1 MRLEFEII
9 TPIRVQNSIL
19 IGEVFQIEVSDGLVH
34 SFGSYQKIYL
44 YIARVLTG
52 ARVFRSLYVF
62 RVQNE
67 HSIVSVQN
75 SILIGEV
82 FQIEVS
88 DGPVHSLGSSQ
99 KVNLYLAR
107 LFTGAM
113 RSLQVFTI
121 RPDHSNG

>member
-9 TPIRVQNSIL
+9 TPMHVQNSIF

-34 SFGSYQKIYL
+34 SFGSCQKIYL

-67 HSIVSVQN
+67 HSIVSVQ
-75 SILIGEV
+75 IV
-82 FQIEVS
+82 FSWVFLIEVS
-88 DGPVHSLGSSQ
+88 DGPDHSLGSSQ

-107 LFTGAM
+107 LFTGA
-113 RSLQVFTI
+113 
-121 RPDHSNG
+121 PE

>member
-34 SFGSYQKIYL
+34 SFGSCQKIYL
-44 YIARVLTG
+44 YIARVLTV
-52 ARVFRSLYVF
+52 ARVCRSLYVF

-67 HSIVSVQN
+67 HCIVSVQN
-75 SILIGEV
+75 SIFIGEV
-82 FQIEVS
+82 FQIEA

-99 KVNLYLAR
+99 KVN
-107 LFTGAM
+107 
-113 RSLQVFTI
+113 VI
-121 RPDHSNG
+121 

>member
-34 SFGSYQKIYL
+34 SFGSCQKVYL

-52 ARVFRSLYVF
+52 ARVLRSLYVC

-67 HSIVSVQN
+67 HSMVSVQN
-75 SILIGEV
+75 SIFIGEV
-82 FQIEVS
+82 FQIKA

-99 KVNLYLAR
+99 KVN
-107 LFTGAM
+107 
-113 RSLQVFTI
+113 VI
-121 RPDHSNG
+121 

>member
-1 MRLEFEII
+1 MLWSIPLE
-9 TPIRVQNSIL
+9 V
-19 IGEVFQIEVSDGLVH
+19 VK
-34 SFGSYQKIYL
+34 KIYL
-44 YIARVLTG
+44 YIAKVLTG

-67 HSIVSVQN
+67 HYIVSVQN
-75 SILIGEV
+75 SIFIGEV

-99 KVNLYLAR
+99 KVNLYLASC
-107 LFTGAM
+107 LWGLI

-121 RPDHSNG
+121 RTDHSNA

>member
-9 TPIRVQNSIL
+9 TPMRVQNSIF
-19 IGEVFQIEVSDGLVH
+19 IGEVFQIEVSGGLVH
-34 SFGSYQKIYL
+34 SFGSCQKIYL

-52 ARVFRSLYVF
+52 AHVF

-75 SILIGEV
+75 SIFIGEV
-82 FQIEVS
+82 FQIEVL

-99 KVNLYLAR
+99 KVN
-107 LFTGAM
+107 F
-113 RSLQVFTI
+113 I
-121 RPDHSNG
+121 

>member
-52 ARVFRSLYVF
+52 HKF
-62 RVQNE
+62 
-67 HSIVSVQN
+67 
-75 SILIGEV
+75 
-82 FQIEVS
+82 
-88 DGPVHSLGSSQ
+88 LG
-99 KVNLYLAR
+99 V
-107 LFTGAM
+107 
-113 RSLQVFTI
+113 
-121 RPDHSNG
+121 

>member
-1 MRLEFEII
+1 M
-9 TPIRVQNSIL
+9 
-19 IGEVFQIEVSDGLVH
+19 
-34 SFGSYQKIYL
+34 
-44 YIARVLTG
+44 ARVC
-52 ARVFRSLYVF
+52 RSLYVF

-75 SILIGEV
+75 I
-82 FQIEVS
+82 QIEVS
-88 DGPVHSLGSSQ
+88 DDPVHSLGSSQ

-121 RPDHSNG
+121 RPDHSNA